1 MVLRRPRRSLLPIAI
16 ILVIIGCRPNVETV
30 VDVPTAVWSST
41 DERSNSPESAAVAAV
56 DELLGITPVISDFMS
71 GDSRSGE
78 ITIFSAGEG
87 VWTVRSTLLLRQ
99 MGTDDRWSV
108 LGAIGP
114 GVVIAEPASG
124 STHASG
130 WLTVSGRARGYEGTV
145 IVSAHTAGDTP
156 RLVDQAVVSAGSMAE
171 LEPFTT
177 RLDLRQTTKGDV
189 VAIVVRGDTGLES
202 DPGEFSAIPIRIGF

>member
-1 MVLRRPRRSLLPIAI
+1 M
-16 ILVIIGCRPNVETV
+16 IIGCRPNAETV
-30 VDVPTAVWSST
+30 VDVPTAVWSSA
-41 DERSNSPESAAVAAV
+41 DERSSSPESAAIAAV
-56 DELLGITPVISDFMS
+56 DELLGITPVISDFMA
-71 GDSRSGE
+71 GDARSCE
-78 ITIFSAGEG
+78 INVFSAGEG
-87 VWTVRSTLLLRQ
+87 VWKVRSTLLLRQ

-114 GVVIAEPASG
+114 GIVIAEPASG

-145 IVSAHTAGDTP
+145 IVSAYTAGDTP
-156 RLVDQAVVSAGSMAE
+156 MLVDQAVVTAGSMGE

-177 RLDLRQTTKGDV
+177 RLDLRQTMKGDV
-189 VAIVVRGDTGLES
+189 IAIVVRGDTGSED

>member
-1 MVLRRPRRSLLPIAI
+1 MVLRRPRQILVPTAI
-16 ILVIIGCRPNVETV
+16 ILVIIGCRPKVETV

-41 DERSNSPESAAVAAV
+41 DERSSNPESAAIAAV

-78 ITIFSAGEG
+78 ITVFSAGEG

-99 MGTDDRWSV
+99 MSTDDRWSV

-124 STHASG
+124 STHAPG

-145 IVSAHTAGDTP
+145 IVSAHTSGNTP
-156 RLVDQAVVSAGSMAE
+156 RLVDQAVVTGGSMNE

-189 VAIVVRGDTGLES
+189 IAIVVRGDTGSED